1 MQFYL
6 KLACRNIFRNRRRT
20 FLTGLIIG
28 IGLAAMI
35 FVDAYIVGMKDSM
48 ISSATSSFLGQAQI
62 HRQGFQDSQN
72 AGLTISQA
80 DRVTEQLRKDPN
92 IQAFTERTLSF
103 GTISAP
109 ADIASVVICG
119 IAPDSERGLSKIDE
133 SMIDGSYL
141 GADQN
146 DSALIGQKLAEHL
159 KVGVGDRIVLT
170 VSQAGSGELSQTLF
184 RVGGVFVMHINELDS
199 ATAFVSLGSAQGMLG
214 IDRGVHEIAIQFRR
228 SQYATEAGEQFSG
241 EYSRFGNVAETWQ
254 QLIPQLKYVLDMTNI
269 SIAVTVILVFAMI
282 VFGIINTM
290 FMALYERT
298 FEFGVLRAVGTRPAR
313 LRNLIVF
320 EAGALAVYAVALG
333 MILGAGLTLVSSLT
347 GLDLTGVELA
357 GTTFTSRIYPVFSLR
372 QFIMY
377 PLLVFAFTCVVSLY
391 PAGHASRMS
400 VAQAL
405 QRAL

>member
-1 MQFYL
+1 MRFYL
-6 KLACRNIFRNRRRT
+6 KLAWRNIFRNRRRT

-62 HRQGFQDSQN
+62 HRQGFEDTQN
-72 AGLTISQA
+72 AGLTISRV
-80 DRVTEQLRKDPN
+80 DRVTDQLKNDPN
-92 IQAFTERTLSF
+92 VRAFTERTLSF

-109 ADIASVVICG
+109 ADIASVVIYG
-119 IAPDSERGLSKIDE
+119 IAPDSERALSKIDE

-141 GADQN
+141 AADQN
-146 DSALIGQKLAEHL
+146 GSALIGQKLAERL
-159 KVGVGDRIVLT
+159 SVAVGDRIVIT

-184 RVGGVFVMHINELDS
+184 RVGGIFRMQISELDS
-199 ATAFVSLGSAQGMLG
+199 ATVFVTLRSSQRMLG
-214 IDRGVHEIAIQFRR
+214 IDGRAHEIAIQFRR
-228 SQYATEAGEQFSG
+228 SQYASEQGAQFSQ
-241 EYSRFGNVAETWQ
+241 EYSSYGNVAETWQ
-254 QLIPQLKYVLDMTNI
+254 QLVPQLKYILDMTNI

-298 FEFGVLRAVGTRPAR
+298 FEFGVLRAVGTRPTR

-320 EAGALAVYAVALG
+320 EAGSLAIYAVAIG
-333 MILGAGLTLVSSLT
+333 MILGAGITLLSSLT

-372 QFIMY
+372 QFILY